1 MTGPTSNPRLAS
13 LPARRSS
20 SGVVYR
26 TVGDGRP
33 LVLVHGGSGSWLHWW
48 RNIEALA
55 RGHRVIAAD
64 LPGYGESDDV
74 PEDISL
80 DDYVQRV
87 VRTVGEAAPAAD
99 SFDVVAFSFGGL
111 IGAGVATQLGRAV
124 HRTILF
130 APSGFQRPVGREL
143 GRRPRAMFPE
153 GAEGDRAFTRHNL
166 LAMMLAHPASVDE
179 DAIAIQSWNLAHAR
193 FQNLNDRFS
202 FSNRLPA
209 FLAQLR
215 CPLLL
220 AYGEQDRTP
229 YPSREAR
236 VAVCREAAPDLAF
249 EVVPEAGH
257 WLQFER
263 PHQTNDLIERFLA
276 GEYRE
281 STGPSTSMAANHDI

>member
-1 MTGPTSNPRLAS
+1 MKGPTSNPRLAL

-33 LVLVHGGSGSWLHWW
+33 LVLLHGGSGSWLHWW
-48 RNIEALA
+48 RNVEALA
-55 RGHRVIAAD
+55 RRHRVIAVD

-74 PEDISL
+74 PADIAL

-87 VRTVGEAAPAAD
+87 LNAVREAAPAAD
-99 SFDVVAFSFGGL
+99 SFDIVAFSFGGL
-111 IGAGVATQLGRAV
+111 VGAGVASQLEGAV
-124 HRTILF
+124 RRTILF

-143 GRRPRAMFPE
+143 GRRPRSTFPA
-153 GAEGDRAFTRHNL
+153 GAAGDRDFIRHNL
-166 LAMMLAHPASVDE
+166 LAMMLAHPATVDE

-193 FQNLNDRFS
+193 FQNVNDRFS

-229 YPSREAR
+229 YPSRDAR
-236 VAVCREAAPDLAF
+236 VAICREAAPHLAF

-263 PHQTNDLIERFLA
+263 PEPTNDLIERFLA
-276 GEYRE
+276 DEHRE
-281 STGPSTSMAANHDI
+281 STGPSTSMAANHDL